1 MARWEI
7 ALTRTHPAHRQ
18 RGIAAIEFAIVF
30 MFLFAL
36 LYCIATFGT
45 VLVTRHT
52 LTRAAEDGAR
62 VVSMFRS
69 PTEAQIQTVV
79 RNALGSPLKDT
90 PGLLVSAPT
99 STDPVVVT
107 VTYPYRDNA
116 LFSTAGFWLPT
127 TITARA
133 FVAKPP
139 L

>member
-1 MARWEI
+1 MR
-7 ALTRTHPAHRQ
+7 RRHSGCRQ
-18 RGIAAIEFAIVF
+18 RGVAAIEFGLVLIS
-30 MFLFAL
+30 LFAL
-36 LYCIATFGT
+36 LYGIATFGA

-69 PTEAQIQTVV
+69 PTELQIQTVV
-79 RNALGSPLKDT
+79 RTSLGAPLKDT
-90 PGLLVSAPT
+90 PGLLVTAPT
-99 STDPVVVT
+99 STDPVMVT
-107 VTYPYRDNA
+107 VSYPYRDNA
-116 LFSTAGFWLPT
+116 LFPAAGFWLPA

>member
-1 MARWEI
+1 M
-7 ALTRTHPAHRQ
+7 TRRHPARRQ
-18 RGIAAIEFAIVF
+18 HGVAAIEFGIVLVS
-30 MFLFAL
+30 LFAL
-36 LYCIATFGT
+36 LYAIATFGA

-69 PTEAQIQTVV
+69 PTELQIQTVV
-79 RNALGSPLKDT
+79 KTSLGSPLKDT
-90 PGLLVSAPT
+90 PGLLVTAPIG
-99 STDPVVVT
+99 TDPVLVT

-116 LFSTAGFWLPT
+116 LFPSAGFWLPSAIT
-127 TITARA
+127 TRA